1 MTGRVDAATTV
12 IREIERLKPEIR
24 DSLKIIGKTVSV
36 PRQLIAVRKDLDP
49 KIVKALTEVLISM
62 DNEPEGQ
69 GVLKR
74 QQNTTKID
82 AIPPGSLQQLKDINR
97 YVFSSLG
104 KEVDSW

>member
-1 MTGRVDAATTV
+1 MD
-12 IREIERLKPEIR
+12 
-24 DSLKIIGKTVSV
+24 
-36 PRQLIAVRKDLDP
+36 KD
-49 KIVKALTEVLISM
+49 
-62 DNEPEGQ
+62 PEGQ

-82 AIPPGSLQQLKDINR
+82 EIPGESLDQLRSLEK

>member
-1 MTGRVDAATTV
+1 
-12 IREIERLKPEIR
+12 L
-24 DSLKIIGKTVSV
+24 
-36 PRQLIAVRKDLDP
+36 
-49 KIVKALTEVLISM
+49 VKALKEVLINM
-62 DNEPEGQ
+62 DKDPEGQ

-82 AIPPGSLQQLKDINR
+82 EIPPGSLEELQYIER